1 MWSLLLGLNAGRIL
15 FQKFRN
21 DFWVILEI
29 LLMIL
34 EALLIGLTAS
44 GKFLGPLL
52 NFRRPL
58 LALLLGGEHRS
69 GRRGRRRGSGGGCWG
84 SRLRRYSVSR
94 SSLDLLT
101 GCRQ

>member
-1 MWSLLLGLNAGRIL
+1 
-15 FQKFRN
+15 
-21 DFWVILEI
+21 
-29 LLMIL
+29 MIF
-34 EALLIGLTAS
+34 EALLVGLTAS

-52 NFRRPL
+52 NLGSLL

-69 GRRGRRRGSGGGCWG
+69 GRRGRRRDSGGGCWG
-84 SRLRRYSVSR
+84 SRLRRYSVGR